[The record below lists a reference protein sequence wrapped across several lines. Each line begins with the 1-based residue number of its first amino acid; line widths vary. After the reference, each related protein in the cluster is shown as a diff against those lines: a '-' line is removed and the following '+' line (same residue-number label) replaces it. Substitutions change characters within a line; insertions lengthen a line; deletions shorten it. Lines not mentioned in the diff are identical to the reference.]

1 MPQFPRALPATL
13 DHIVGPLIAD
23 LGPLA
28 PAEHAARAMEAAA
41 GISAFESSSVGLE
54 VVLPPGPAACDLS
67 VLLRPGMVPSFT
79 TPAHEPA
86 RRFALAVG
94 PDSGTVWWELDTSEP
109 DPSLG
114 VFLRMQAGLN
124 PFDLAVQSAADAPGV
139 AEAVEALRP
148 VVASMRPGPFSLM
161 GFFPDRRPLPV
172 AAALVPTLRDD
183 IVPTV
188 RALLPMATA
197 SVDPDSAIVGQLLG
211 TCGVFSVAVAADA
224 AGRGAVSVEGSFRDR
239 ERAMAEGRWV
249 RVLGDPEVWGEAGP
263 SLSTLLALQHAHRFD
278 ALPPVGLLSG
288 IDHIKVGPGGRVKAY
303 VGALLNGHSIANR

>member
-13 DHIVGPLIAD
+13 DHIICPLLAD
-23 LGPLA
+23 LGPLV
-28 PAEHAARAMEAAA
+28 PPEHAARVLEAAA

-54 VVLPPGPAACDLS
+54 VVMPPSQAACDLS
-67 VLLRPGMVPSFT
+67 VLLRPGMVPSFVS
-79 TPAHEPA
+79 PAQDSA
-86 RRFALAVG
+86 RRFAQAGG
-94 PDSGTVWWELDTSEP
+94 PRAGTVWWELDTSEP

-124 PFDLAVQSAADAPGV
+124 PFDLAVQSTVGAPAV

-183 IVPTV
+183 ILPTV

-197 SVDPDSAIVGQLLG
+197 SVDPDSAMVGHLLR
-211 TCGVFSVAVAADA
+211 TCAQSCGLGENS
-224 AGRGAVSVEGSFRDR
+224 GRIR
-239 ERAMAEGRWV
+239 
-249 RVLGDPEVWGEAGP
+249 
-263 SLSTLLALQHAHRFD
+263 HAHC
-278 ALPPVGLLSG
+278 
-288 IDHIKVGPGGRVKAY
+288 
-303 VGALLNGHSIANR
+303 